1 MNARK
6 AVHEITPFWL
16 KRFKAPFLPEVKNI
30 AEREKRVTRFLAPIV
45 TTRRERER
53 DEPGYKKPDD
63 MLQWIMDAKKFGD
76 KEDAE
81 IAKLQCI
88 LSFAAIHTTTMTA
101 LNTYGTLL
109 HVMVLLVQT
118 PADAP

>member
-6 AVHEITPFWL
+6 AVQEITPFWL
-16 KRFKAPFLPEVKNI
+16 KHFKAPFLPEVKNI

-45 TTRRERER
+45 RARRERER
-53 DEPGYKKPDD
+53 NEPEYKKPDD
-63 MLQWIMDAKKFGD
+63 MLQWIMDAKKKFGD

-81 IAKLQCI
+81 IARLQCI

-101 LNTYGTLL
+101 LNTYGALL
-109 HVMVLLVQT
+109 HMMVVLVQT
-118 PADAP
+118 PC